1 VVGPAVVVHCCSQ
14 AAVQVSVTPASVQV
28 LELQVF
34 VELALQLI
42 VAVLHVVVQSSPV
55 S

>member
-1 VVGPAVVVHCCSQ
+1 VHDNAQLVAQ
-14 AAVQVSVTPASVQV
+14 ASVTPPSVQVSEPHA
-28 LELQVF
+28 F

-42 VAVLHVVVQSSPV
+42 VAVLHVDVQSSPV

>member
-1 VVGPAVVVHCCSQ
+1 VHSFSQ
-14 AAVQVSVTPASVQV
+14 AVAQVAVTPASVQV
-28 LELQVF
+28 SELQVF

-42 VAVLHVVVQSSPV
+42 VAVLHVDMQSSPV